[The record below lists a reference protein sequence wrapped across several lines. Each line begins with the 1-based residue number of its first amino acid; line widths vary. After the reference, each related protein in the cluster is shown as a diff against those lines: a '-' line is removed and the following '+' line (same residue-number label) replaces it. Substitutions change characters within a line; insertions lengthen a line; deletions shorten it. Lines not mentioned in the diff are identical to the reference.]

1 LYPTVEKMRTVYL
14 LILLF
19 LVACIIGAEIYIYQ
33 IKSIGFLQAPTV
45 SRALW
50 IVELLVMLL
59 VACLIGFAIAW
70 QLREAVI
77 ANHKD
82 EIFHL
87 DHERNIVASQAEQ
100 VKFENQQLQSQ
111 LSLAQE
117 NFSEEAKSVTRER
130 DRIKEELISL
140 QSYIEELKNEKSQ
153 LKKRSEQLE
162 KEVQSGQDNAI
173 LLRNNLEKVKVENEV
188 LNSKMSKS
196 FTLPP
201 KDDLKL
207 IHGIGPLIE
216 KKLNALGIYSFRQ
229 ISEFTPRTIDEIT
242 ETIKFFPGRIE
253 RDKWVS
259 QARNFEEEKK
269 RQSSVV

>member
-1 LYPTVEKMRTVYL
+1 MRTVYL

-50 IVELLVMLL
+50 IIELLVMLL

-87 DHERNIVASQAEQ
+87 DHERNTFAIQTDQ
-100 VKFENQQLQSQ
+100 VKQEYQQLQSQ
-111 LSLAQE
+111 LFLLQE
-117 NFSEEAKSVTRER
+117 NDQEEIKSVTRER
-130 DRIKEELISL
+130 DRIKEELLSI

-153 LKKRSEQLE
+153 LKKRGEQLE
-162 KEVQSGQDNAI
+162 KEIQSGQDNAI
-173 LLRNNLEKVKVENEV
+173 LLKYNLDKVKAENEV
-188 LNSKMSKS
+188 LNSKINKS

-207 IHGIGPLIE
+207 IHGIGPSIE

-229 ISEFTPRTIDEIT
+229 ISEFTPRAIDEIT
-242 ETIKFFPGRIE
+242 QTIKFFPGRIE

-269 RQSSVV
+269 RQSST

>member
-1 LYPTVEKMRTVYL
+1 MRTVYL

-19 LVACIIGAEIYIYQ
+19 LVACVIGGEIYIYQ
-33 IKSIGFLQAPTV
+33 TKSIGFLQAPTV

-50 IVELLVMLL
+50 IIELLVMLL

-70 QLREAVI
+70 QLREQVI
-77 ANHKD
+77 SNNQD
-82 EIFHL
+82 ELFHL
-87 DHERNIVASQAEQ
+87 DRERNALAAQLEQ
-100 VKFENQQLQSQ
+100 LKSENQQIQGQ
-111 LSLAQE
+111 LSLVQG
-117 NFSEEAKSVTRER
+117 NLREETKEVSHEK
-130 DRIKEELISL
+130 DRLKEELTSL
-140 QSYIEELKNEKSQ
+140 HSYIEELKSEKSQ
-153 LKKRSEQLE
+153 HKRKTEQLE
-162 KEVQSGQDNAI
+162 RELQLSQENNA
-173 LLRNNLEKVKVENEV
+173 LLKNNIEHAKAENEL
-188 LNSKMSKS
+188 LNSKINKT

-207 IHGIGPLIE
+207 IHGIGPSIE

-253 RDKWVS
+253 RDNWVS

-269 RQSSVV
+269 RQISEG

>member
-1 LYPTVEKMRTVYL
+1 MRTVYL

-50 IVELLVMLL
+50 IIELLVMLL
-59 VACLIGFAIAW
+59 VACLVGFAIAW
-70 QLREAVI
+70 QLREPVI
-77 ANHKD
+77 VKHRD

-87 DHERNIVASQAEQ
+87 DHERNTLAAQAEQ
-100 VKFENQQLQSQ
+100 ARLDQQQIHVQ
-111 LSLAQE
+111 LVVAQE
-117 NFSEEAKSVTRER
+117 NFHEETKSVTRER
-130 DRIKEELISL
+130 DRIKEELLSL

-153 LKKRSEQLE
+153 WKKRGEQLE
-162 KEVQSGQDNAI
+162 KEIQLGQDNAV
-173 LLRNNLEKVKVENEV
+173 LLKNNLEKVRAENEV
-188 LNSKMSKS
+188 LNSRMSKS

-207 IHGIGPLIE
+207 IHGIGPSIE

-229 ISEFTPRTIDEIT
+229 ISEFTPRSIDEIT
-242 ETIKFFPGRIE
+242 ETIKFFPGRID

-269 RQSSVV
+269 RQSAIV

>member
-1 LYPTVEKMRTVYL
+1 MRTVYL

-59 VACLIGFAIAW
+59 IACLIGFAIAW
-70 QLREAVI
+70 QLREAAI
-77 ANHKD
+77 SNHRD

-87 DHERNIVASQAEQ
+87 NHERNIVAGEVEQ
-100 VKFENQQLQSQ
+100 MKLENQQLQSQ
-111 LSLAQE
+111 LSATQE
-117 NFSEEAKSVTRER
+117 TSSEDAKTVIRER
-130 DRIKEELISL
+130 DRIKEELLSL
-140 QSYIEELKNEKSQ
+140 QPYIEELKSEKSQ
-153 LKKRSEQLE
+153 LKKRAEQLE
-162 KEVQSGQDNAI
+162 KEVQLVQDNA
-173 LLRNNLEKVKVENEV
+173 LLLKNDLEKVKGENEV
-188 LNSKMSKS
+188 LNSRMSKS

-207 IHGIGPLIE
+207 IHGIGPSIE

-229 ISEFTPRTIDEIT
+229 ISEFTPRAIDEIT
-242 ETIKFFPGRIE
+242 ETIKFFPGRID

-269 RQSSVV
+269 RQSSVA

>member
-1 LYPTVEKMRTVYL
+1 MRTVYL
-14 LILLF
+14 FILLF
-19 LVACIIGAEIYIYQ
+19 LVACIISAEIYIYQ
-33 IKSIGFLQAPTV
+33 IKSIGFLQAPTI

-50 IVELLVMLL
+50 IIELLVMLL
-59 VACLIGFAIAW
+59 IACLIGFAIAW
-70 QLREAVI
+70 QLRQSVI
-77 ANHKD
+77 ANDQD

-87 DHERNIVASQAEQ
+87 DHERNALAAQAEQ
-100 VKFENQQLQSQ
+100 TKDEYHQLQTQ
-111 LSLAQE
+111 LSLVQE
-117 NFSEEAKSVTRER
+117 NYREEIKSVTRER
-130 DRIKEELISL
+130 DRIKEELLSL
-140 QSYIEELKNEKSQ
+140 QSYIEELKNERSL

-162 KEVQSGQDNAI
+162 KEIQSGQEGAA
-173 LLRNNLEKVKVENEV
+173 LLKNNLEKLKSENEA

-201 KDDLKL
+201 RDDLKL
-207 IHGIGPLIE
+207 IHGIGPSIE

-242 ETIKFFPGRIE
+242 DTIKFFPGRIE

-269 RQSSVV
+269 RQSSPL

>member
-1 LYPTVEKMRTVYL
+1 MRTVYL

-19 LVACIIGAEIYIYQ
+19 LVACIIGAEVYIYQ

-50 IVELLVMLL
+50 IIELLVMLL

-70 QLREAVI
+70 QLREPVI
-77 ANHKD
+77 ANHRD
-82 EIFHL
+82 EIFHWE
-87 DHERNIVASQAEQ
+87 HERNALAAQAEQ
-100 VKFENQQLQSQ
+100 LRLENQQLQSQ
-111 LSLAQE
+111 LTMARE
-117 NFSEEAKSVTRER
+117 NFHEETRSITHER
-130 DRIKEELISL
+130 DRIKEELLSL

-153 LKKRSEQLE
+153 WKKRGEQLE
-162 KEVQSGQDNAI
+162 KEIQLGQDNAV
-173 LLRNNLEKVKVENEV
+173 LLKNNLEKVKAENEA
-188 LNSKMSKS
+188 LNSRMSKS

-207 IHGIGPLIE
+207 IHGIGPSIE

-242 ETIKFFPGRIE
+242 DTIKFFPGRID

-269 RQSSVV
+269 RQSSVT